1 MPSLLAKPCAASF
14 AFRVTLTFLMIVKA
28 SPSTNILLKPNS
40 SAKNTVCKH
49 AHTSAMVEFNTCS
62 FGHRTLSPSGD
73 SHLLTLRFC

>member
-14 AFRVTLTFLMIVKA
+14 AFRVKA
-28 SPSTNILLKPNS
+28 SPATNILLKPNS

-62 FGHRTLSPSGD
+62 FRYYWMNEFTNRDCAKNAP
-73 SHLLTLRFC
+73 RK

>member
-14 AFRVTLTFLMIVKA
+14 AFRVKA
-28 SPSTNILLKPNS
+28 SPATNILLKPNS

-62 FGHRTLSPSGD
+62 FRICHVNEHS
-73 SHLLTLRFC
+73 